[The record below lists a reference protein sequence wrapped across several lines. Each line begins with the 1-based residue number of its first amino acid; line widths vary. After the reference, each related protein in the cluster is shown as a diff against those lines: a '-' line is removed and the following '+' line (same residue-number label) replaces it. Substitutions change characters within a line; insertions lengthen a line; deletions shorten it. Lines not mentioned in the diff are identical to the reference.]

1 MDWLLIIDEG
11 LQTKQQSI
19 QFSELFNPPAWWRWF
34 LVNKWQRDAE
44 FDFILALIIRID
56 SSPIPSPPP
65 PPPSLSSRLLPFL
78 FASLYYHFPFCFC
91 YIWLLAHLQVVSVIP
106 RPPPSPAPP
115 PLLPVGP
122 ASHFLEKKRTQT
134 NSMKSSTLFSPFL
147 LFLHSINTQKNYNI
161 INSSIIITTT
171 KKKNKS
177 EIFSF
182 FDGSFSQFC
191 MFKGEGLVCFP
202 IRVRTSRCIIFSL
215 S

>member
-56 SSPIPSPPP
+56 SSPIPSPLLPL
-65 PPPSLSSRLLPFL
+65 PPSPLAYSPFYLRLFIII
-78 FASLYYHFPFCFC
+78 FRF
-91 YIWLLAHLQVVSVIP
+91 VSVIFDFSLIFKLF
-106 RPPPSPAPP
+106 RWFPALHPLPLP

-171 KKKNKS
+171 KKKK
-177 EIFSF
+177 
-182 FDGSFSQFC
+182 
-191 MFKGEGLVCFP
+191 
-202 IRVRTSRCIIFSL
+202 
-215 S
+215 